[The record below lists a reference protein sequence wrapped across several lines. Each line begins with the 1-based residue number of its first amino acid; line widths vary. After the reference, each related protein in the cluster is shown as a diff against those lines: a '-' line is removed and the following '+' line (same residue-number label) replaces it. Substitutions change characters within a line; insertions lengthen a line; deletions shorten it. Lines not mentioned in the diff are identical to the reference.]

1 MGFLCIKN
9 NNKIVVSQAELKET
23 EFLRSIGL
31 SNVYN
36 LKPEINVCSEVFHS
50 PEYYVSGTTTGLVT
64 GLTATLTGCTTGATG
79 IYNLTYT
86 PDFNVNFII
95 TGSTDFIDYT
105 GNFSYKVFTD
115 KNFFEKTTG
124 GLVDGSELINKQI
137 PFTDIIQTPPNNV
150 TDIIPLPNQPNCSAL
165 NTNTN
170 KLYVASNNDISVLD
184 CDTNTTTSFV
194 IGAAVDGIVYNPL
207 NNTMYLA
214 VQGSNGVFVLDC
226 DTNTTT
232 TFIPVGSAPTFLT
245 YSTLENKIYV
255 SNISSNDV
263 SVINC
268 VTNTVII
275 TISIGAQVADLS
287 YSPINN
293 TVHVTNDVANT
304 ITVID
309 CFSDGI
315 VALINTYTA
324 STNRIC
330 YNTLNNKMYA
340 LSPTT
345 DTVSIIN
352 CDTNSAND
360 PTFGTGGIPIGT
372 NAGTITY
379 DSLSNVIYVG
389 RGVSMTID
397 LINCYT
403 NEVISNYITISAV
416 PNTFVN
422 NTFNV
427 TNNTLYSLLN
437 GATNM
442 NVYVSTA
449 SNIATI
455 TETFLEGQLP
465 NTWGQYLI
473 RPYYDFNSKDCNP
486 GTYFNNWN
494 TVPQLNSYQSNTDY
508 YFMTIVDPPTPRLN
522 PPGGIEKPNYTL
534 VTDKLYVNG
543 VSSVR
548 GAQSINGDLNYFVLS
563 SIPSS
568 GILLV
573 LNGVQL
579 TENHDFRLIVQGFNV
594 PPIVEVFNV
603 IKNTDWLLATYIAGG
618 SYPWTTN
625 FGVYFMDTILVDTF
639 TNTSTPSYRLPG
651 DNSLNYNP
659 VTLNYELFTSLP
671 IDKNSSIILTV
682 NGVKLADDA
691 QYFKSTSFDGR
702 IIFDKIYTN
711 FNTGD
716 IISVLA
722 VSKDKGQNNNNYGSL
737 KTNQFLVQWSVPPTF
752 TNTDVTGR
760 FIIEAFN
767 DDTNALTNKKT
778 VDFVNGQANYQS
790 LLTNLPL
797 NVNYRFKVT
806 FEATY
811 YAYLN
816 NEVITCSYSEG
827 YFDTTNSYINNTY

>member
-86 PDFNVNFII
+86 PDFNIKFII

-124 GLVDGSELINKQI
+124 GLINGSELINKQI
-137 PFTDIIQTPPNNV
+137 PFTDIVQTPPDTV
-150 TDIIPLPNQPNCSAL
+150 TNSIPLTYKPTCSAL
-165 NTNTN
+165 NTKTN
-170 KLYVASNNDISVLD
+170 KLYVPSYNDISIID
-184 CDTNTTTSFV
+184 CDTNTTISFI
-194 IGAAVDGIVYNPL
+194 IGVSVYGIVYNDL

-214 VQGSNGVFVLDC
+214 VQGANSVFVLDC
-226 DTNTTT
+226 DTNTIITL
-232 TFIPVGSAPTFLT
+232 IPVGSAPTFLT
-245 YSTLENKIYV
+245 YCTLENKIYV
-255 SNISSNDV
+255 SNVSSNDV
-263 SVINC
+263 SVIDC
-268 VTNTVII
+268 VTNTVLT
-275 TISIGAQVADLS
+275 TISIGAYALSLS

-293 TVHVTNDVANT
+293 IVHVTNGLSNT

-309 CFSDGI
+309 CLSDSI
-315 VALINTYTA
+315 VTTIPVTK
-324 STNRIC
+324 SNRIC

-340 LSPTT
+340 LSPAN
-345 DTVSIIN
+345 DTVSVID
-352 CDTNSAND
+352 CDTNSVTTTINV
-360 PTFGTGGIPIGT
+360 IGN
-372 NAGTITY
+372 NADYILY
-379 DSLSNVIYVG
+379 DSLSNVVYIL
-389 RGVSMTID
+389 RGVDTVID

-403 NEVISNYITISAV
+403 NEVIFNYISILYTSVEAS
-416 PNTFVN
+416 
-422 NTFNV
+422 FNK
-427 TNNTLYSLLN
+427 TNNTLYIGYDDAPLY
-437 GATNM
+437 GVFIA
-442 NVYVSTA
+442 TA

-455 TETFLEGQLP
+455 TETFVEGQLP

-579 TENHDFRLIVQGFNV
+579 TENQDFRLIVQGYNV

-639 TNTSTPSYRLPG
+639 TNTTTPSYRLPG

>member
-9 NNKIVVSQAELKET
+9 NDKIVVSQTELKET

-86 PDFNVNFII
+86 PDFNVKFII

-124 GLVDGSELINKQI
+124 GLINGSELINKQI
-137 PFTDIIQTPPNNV
+137 PFTDIVQTPPDTV
-150 TDIIPLPNQPNCSAL
+150 TNSIPLTYKPTCSAL
-165 NTNTN
+165 NTKTN
-170 KLYVASNNDISVLD
+170 KLYVPSYNDISIID
-184 CDTNTTTSFV
+184 CDTNTTISFI
-194 IGAAVDGIVYNPL
+194 IGIAVDGIVYNPL

-214 VQGSNGVFVLDC
+214 VQGANSVFVLDC
-226 DTNTTT
+226 DTNTIITL
-232 TFIPVGSAPTFLT
+232 IPVGSAPTFLT
-245 YSTLENKIYV
+245 YCTLENKIYV
-255 SNISSNDV
+255 SNVSSNDV
-263 SVINC
+263 SVIDC
-268 VTNTVII
+268 VTNTVLT
-275 TISIGAQVADLS
+275 TISIGAYALSLS

-293 TVHVTNDVANT
+293 TVHVTNGLSNT

-309 CFSDGI
+309 CLSDII
-315 VALINTYTA
+315 VTTIPVTK
-324 STNRIC
+324 SNRIC

-340 LSPTT
+340 LSPAN
-345 DTVSIIN
+345 DTVSVID
-352 CDTNSAND
+352 CDTNSVTTTINV
-360 PTFGTGGIPIGT
+360 IGN
-372 NAGTITY
+372 NADYILY
-379 DSLSNVIYVG
+379 DSLSNVVYIL
-389 RGVSMTID
+389 RGVDTVID

-403 NEVISNYITISAV
+403 NEVIFNYISILYASVEAS
-416 PNTFVN
+416 
-422 NTFNV
+422 FNK
-427 TNNTLYSLLN
+427 TNNTLYIGYDDAPLH
-437 GATNM
+437 GVFIA
-442 NVYVSTA
+442 TA

-455 TETFLEGQLP
+455 TETFVEGQLP

-639 TNTSTPSYRLPG
+639 TNTTTPSYRLPG